1 MVTIDEPL
9 SKTSQKHITFTETS
23 QRLLMNFFEASQK
36 PLNNISQQPFK
47 NLSDNSQSLHNL
59 ILSRTFQTLLRG
71 FETSQ
76 GTSQQPSSFSDFSEK
91 VLKDFSETSHE
102 LVHAITSAC
111 QKHTEAHSN
120 SKAAGKGKSNKIW
133 NM

>member
-9 SKTSQKHITFTETS
+9 NKTSQKHITFTETS

-36 PLNNISQQPFK
+36 PLSNISQQPFK
-47 NLSDNSQSLHNL
+47 NLSENSQSLHNL

-91 VLKDFSETSHE
+91 VLKS
-102 LVHAITSAC
+102 C
-111 QKHTEAHSN
+111 RKTE
-120 SKAAGKGKSNKIW
+120 IE
-133 NM
+133 